1 MKTAYQSLI
10 AENFQ
15 LNISKSHIRKIW
27 PEVGKLD
34 RMEIIWQIYRYHKI
48 IGQKQTIEII

>member
-10 AENFQ
+10 IENFQ

-34 RMEIIWQIYRYHKI
+34 RMEIIWQIYRHNKI
-48 IGQKQTIEII
+48 TGQKQTIEII